1 MNGVSRAQR
10 VSVYGVLKQRGN
22 GGAKYP
28 IFQIA
33 IPWRS
38 GSWHFYHFFKFADF
52 CRWFQT
58 VRGWWWQN
66 GRGSAQTKGHQEEV
80 DGNWKEGIGKRQRA
94 LDSQGMGVEVARS
107 EGMSADAR
115 I

>member
-1 MNGVSRAQR
+1 MAFLSFFQV
-10 VSVYGVLKQRGN
+10 RGFLLMVN
-22 GGAKYP
+22 
-28 IFQIA
+28 
-33 IPWRS
+33 
-38 GSWHFYHFFKFADF
+38 
-52 CRWFQT
+52 QT